1 MHGYPHQI
9 MRGKDRSYVVFDWVY
24 LYSLILFV
32 VDRLHIQP
40 YIIISVQPYSAPAAS
55 LKSCS
60 LVVYVIDKITY
71 ACGINARL
79 TNAG

>member
-40 YIIISVQPYSAPAAS
+40 YIIYQFS
-55 LKSCS
+55 LTLFCPGCMPQVLS
-60 LVVYVIDKITY
+60 LSRTY
-71 ACGINARL
+71 G
-79 TNAG
+79 